1 MRRLL
6 ALALAVLNVGCAGP
20 GAVDGDPEVPCDYPA
35 GAAEPM
41 AQGEVI
47 NSYVWP
53 TALDADRT
61 ERSLNLTE
69 VHCNEDGDIDW
80 SPFDMLLFVSIP
92 AW

>member
-6 ALALAVLNVGCAGP
+6 ALALAVLNVGCAGTTP
-20 GAVDGDPEVPCDYPA
+20 GDGEPNEPCEYPA

-53 TALDADRT
+53 TALEADRT

-69 VHCNEDGDIDW
+69 AYCDADDDIDW

>member
-6 ALALAVLNVGCAGP
+6 ALALAVLNVGCAGT
-20 GAVDGDPEVPCDYPA
+20 AANDGDMPAPCDYPA

-41 AQGEVI
+41 AQGQVS

-53 TALDADRT
+53 AALEANRT

-69 VHCNEDGDIDW
+69 VYCDADDDIDW